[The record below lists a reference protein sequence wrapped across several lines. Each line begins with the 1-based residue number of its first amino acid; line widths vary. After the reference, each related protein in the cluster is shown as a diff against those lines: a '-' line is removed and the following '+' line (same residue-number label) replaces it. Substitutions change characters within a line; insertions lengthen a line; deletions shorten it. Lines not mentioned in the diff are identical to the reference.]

1 VAAEVPLL
9 KELILHSVQPT
20 QYLQQA
26 GAEVVDLHQETQAL
40 EDLEEDHQEQ
50 PEQEMKEVIL
60 HQKETLVVQQEVHHY
75 TPEAVAEVLEVSEET
90 AQLIQATEEPELH
103 QILII
108 QEHHQHFQQED
119 DQEDILYLHQQD
131 QMVQLILEKVEKV
144 ETLLFHKE
152 VVVVLEDQV
161 MYL

>member
-1 VAAEVPLL
+1 
-9 KELILHSVQPT
+9 
-20 QYLQQA
+20 
-26 GAEVVDLHQETQAL
+26 VVDIHQETQAL

-60 HQKETLVVQQEVHHY
+60 HQKETLVVHKEADLY
-75 TPEAVAEVLEVSEET
+75 TPEVVAEVLEVSEET
-90 AQLIQATEEPELH
+90 AQLIQATEESELH
-103 QILII
+103 QILIT
-108 QEHHQHFQQED
+108 QDPQQHFQQEE

-131 QMVQLILEKVEKV
+131 QQVQLILEKVEKV
-144 ETLLFHKE
+144 QTVLFHKE

>member
-1 VAAEVPLL
+1 
-9 KELILHSVQPT
+9 
-20 QYLQQA
+20 
-26 GAEVVDLHQETQAL
+26 VVDIHQETQAL

-50 PEQEMKEVIL
+50 PEQEIKEVIL
-60 HQKETLVVQQEVHHY
+60 HQKETLVVHKEADHY

-90 AQLIQATEEPELH
+90 AQLIQATKEPELH
-103 QILII
+103 QILITPDP
-108 QEHHQHFQQED
+108 QQHFQQED

-131 QMVQLILEKVEKV
+131 QQVQLILEKVEKV
-144 ETLLFHKE
+144 QTVLFHKE